1 MAEPNDHGCF
11 VWHDLLTADVEAG
24 VSFYAR
30 VFGWGT
36 APYEIP
42 GSTTLTI
49 WTAGDVPVASPGRL
63 ANEPWAAA
71 AGLGPHWLTYI
82 GARDVDVTV
91 AQAER
96 LGARVLA
103 PAIDVP
109 NIGRY
114 AVLADPQGAVFA
126 AFRPAAA
133 TGDAPQPGRIDWHEL
148 ATEDPRAAFGFY
160 SALFGWVEMGEAE
173 AGDATAGDATALAF
187 GRPDDD
193 TPLGAIRRTA
203 PGEAGPGWLCYT
215 RVEDV
220 DRVAGDTARNG
231 GRLIAGPTEVP
242 GRGRVVVCV
251 DPQGARFGAI
261 Q

>member
-82 GARDVDVTV
+82 GARDVDATV
-91 AQAER
+91 A
-96 LGARVLA
+96 
-103 PAIDVP
+103 
-109 NIGRY
+109 
-114 AVLADPQGAVFA
+114 
-126 AFRPAAA
+126 
-133 TGDAPQPGRIDWHEL
+133 
-148 ATEDPRAAFGFY
+148 
-160 SALFGWVEMGEAE
+160 
-173 AGDATAGDATALAF
+173 
-187 GRPDDD
+187 
-193 TPLGAIRRTA
+193 
-203 PGEAGPGWLCYT
+203 
-215 RVEDV
+215 
-220 DRVAGDTARNG
+220 
-231 GRLIAGPTEVP
+231 
-242 GRGRVVVCV
+242 
-251 DPQGARFGAI
+251 
-261 Q
+261 

>member
-24 VSFYAR
+24 AAFYAR
-30 VFGWGT
+30 LFGWGT

-42 GSTTLTI
+42 GVTTLTI

-63 ANEPWAAA
+63 ENEPWAAA

-82 GARDVDVTV
+82 GTRDVDATV

-126 AFRPAAA
+126 AFRPAE
-133 TGDAPQPGRIDWHEL
+133 TLPDGPRLGRIDWHEL
-148 ATEDPRAAFGFY
+148 ATTDPRAAFGFY
-160 SALFGWVEMGEAE
+160 SALFGWLEVGA
-173 AGDATAGDATALAF
+173 ADDVAADIAAVLVF
-187 GRPDDD
+187 GRPNGP
-193 TPLGAIRRTA
+193 PLGVIRRIA
-203 PGEAGPGWLCYT
+203 PREQGPAWLCYT
-215 RVEDV
+215 TVDDA
-220 DRVAGDTARNG
+220 DRVAGDATRSG
-231 GRLIAGPTEVP
+231 GRLIAGPMDAP
-242 GRGRVVVCV
+242 GGGGRIVVCM